1 MSKKIDLKKIIEKK
15 LNKMLKE
22 ESFTGPVP
30 KGEQSLYSTTYPTTN
45 VRITQIVIK
54 YGNEGTKGQPG
65 HGEVI
70 KVPFDGSN
78 YSSAREALNSTELK
92 GKVAKLKKQLS
103 LRVSKM
109 MAMGVSAQKAN
120 PALGQGQKSAASARQ
135 ESKNPIFERYFQD
148 NLSFREKERFE
159 KTPFGQIVAD
169 EINYAINNLPE
180 IKLAREVLG
189 NQVAEQSGSKI
200 ASKIL
205 PAIRDALVQFLP
217 SLIQQEIAKFD
228 EKTGSEIESAIADE
242 IDNIGD
248 TAE

>member
-30 KGEQSLYSTTYPTTN
+30 KGEQSLYSTTYPTTDG
-45 VRITQIVIK
+45 RITQIVIK

-78 YSSAREALNSTELK
+78 YLSVGDALNSSELK

-109 MAMGVSAQKAN
+109 MGMAVSAQKAN
-120 PALGQGQKSAASARQ
+120 PALGQPSAASARQ